1 MITSKTPYRISFF
14 GGGSDLKSY
23 YEKNTGYVIS
33 TSIDK
38 YIYLSINKKYEN
50 SIRVNYS
57 LTENVNNVSEIKH
70 DIVREV
76 LRYFELTSHLD
87 ITCVGELPSNGT
99 GLGSSSAFTVG
110 LISSLNKYLRLNLSI
125 HQIAD
130 LACHIEIDV
139 LGKCIGKQD
148 QFASAFGGFNEIIF
162 ENNGNVIVNPINVSK
177 DLIFNLQNNLLLLD
191 TKNPRNAE
199 DILEKQSDNIR
210 KSSDIS
216 NNLSKM
222 IDLAKQF
229 KYMLQKNDIDNVG
242 NLLHESWVLK
252 KKLCNSIS
260 SSHIDQMYDFC
271 MSLGAEGGKLL
282 GAGGGGFLL
291 LYAKPDIK
299 KKIKNF
305 FSDYNPSDISINTKG
320 TIAKYI

>member
-14 GGGSDLKSY
+14 GGGSDLESY

-38 YIYLSINKKYEN
+38 YIYLSVNKKYEK

-57 LTENVNNVSEIKH
+57 KTENVNNVSEIKH

-76 LRYFELTSHLD
+76 LKYFELTSHLD

-110 LISSLNKYLRLNLSI
+110 LISALNKYLRLKLSTYE
-125 HQIAD
+125 IAN
-130 LACHIEIDV
+130 LACHVEIEI

-148 QFASAFGGFNEIIF
+148 QYASAFGGFNEIIF
-162 ENNGNVIVNPINVSK
+162 EKDGNVVVNPLNVSK
-177 DLIFNLQNNLLLLD
+177 DLIIHLQNNLLLLD

-199 DILEKQSDNIR
+199 DILVKQSDNI
-210 KSSDIS
+210 KKNPDVSD
-216 NNLSKM
+216 NLSKM
-222 IDLAKQF
+222 IDLAKNF
-229 KYMLQKNDIDNVG
+229 KDMLQNNDIDNVG
-242 NLLHESWVLK
+242 YLLHESWILK
-252 KKLCNSIS
+252 KNLSDSIS
-260 SSHIDQMYDFC
+260 SNNIDQMYDFC

-291 LYAKPDIK
+291 IYAKPDIK

-305 FSDYNPSDISINTKG
+305 FSDYNPSDIKINTNG

>member
-14 GGGSDLKSY
+14 GGGSDLESY

-38 YIYLSINKKYEN
+38 YIYLSINKKYEK

-57 LTENVNNVSEIKH
+57 KTENVNNVSEIKH

-76 LRYFELTSHLD
+76 LKYFELTSYLD

-110 LISSLNKYLRLNLSI
+110 LISALNKYLRLKLST
-125 HQIAD
+125 HEIAN
-130 LACHIEIDV
+130 LACHVEIEI

-148 QFASAFGGFNEIIF
+148 QYASAFGGFNEIIF
-162 ENNGNVIVNPINVSK
+162 EKDGNVLVNPLNVSK
-177 DLIFNLQNNLLLLD
+177 DLIAHLQNNLLLLD

-199 DILEKQSDNIR
+199 DILVKQSDNIK
-210 KSSDIS
+210 KSSNVSD
-216 NNLSKM
+216 NLSKM
-222 IDLAKQF
+222 IDLAKNF
-229 KYMLQKNDIDNVG
+229 KDMLQKNDIDNVG
-242 NLLHESWVLK
+242 YLLHESWILK
-252 KKLCNSIS
+252 KNLSDSIS
-260 SSHIDQMYDFC
+260 SNHIDQMYDFC

-291 LYAKPDIK
+291 IYAKPDIK

-305 FSDYNPSDISINTKG
+305 FSDYNPSDIKINTNG